1 MDLVKLTEFLVKS
14 LVSNQDAVS
23 VNEFTDEEGI
33 NIEVIV
39 SADDMASVIGKAG
52 SNANAIRTLVQAAA
66 YNNHMPRVRI
76 NIDSKEA

>member
-1 MDLVKLTEFLVKS
+1 MDLVGLTEFLIKS
-14 LVSNQDAVS
+14 LVSNKDAVS

-33 NIEVIV
+33 NIEVLV
-39 SADDMASVIGKAG
+39 SSEDMASVIGKAG

-66 YNNHMPRVRI
+66 FNNRMPRVRI

>member
-1 MDLVKLTEFLVKS
+1 MDLVGLTEFLIKS
-14 LVSNQDAVS
+14 LVSNKDAVS

-33 NIEVIV
+33 NIEVLV
-39 SADDMASVIGKAG
+39 SSEDMASVIGKAG

-66 YNNHMPRVRI
+66 FNNHMPRVRI

>member
-1 MDLVKLTEFLVKS
+1 MDLVELTEYLVKS
-14 LVSNQDAVS
+14 LVTDPDSVS
-23 VNEFTDEEGI
+23 VKEFDDEEGI

-39 SADDMASVIGKAG
+39 SNDDIGTVIGRGG

-66 YNNHMPRVRI
+66 YTKKLPRVRI

>member
-1 MDLVKLTEFLVKS
+1 MDLASLTEYLVKT
-14 LVSNQDAVS
+14 LVPEDTTVS
-23 VNEFTDEEGI
+23 VNKFEDEEGI

-39 SADDMASVIGKAG
+39 PEEVISSVIGKAG